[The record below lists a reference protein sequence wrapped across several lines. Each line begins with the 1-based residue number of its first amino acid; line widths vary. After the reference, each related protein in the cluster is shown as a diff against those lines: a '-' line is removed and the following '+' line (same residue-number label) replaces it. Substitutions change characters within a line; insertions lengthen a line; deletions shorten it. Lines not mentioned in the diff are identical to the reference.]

1 MPDLT
6 GANPATLILSIFIA
20 SIPGVV
26 VALLSQYLQQRRE
39 DQNNR
44 RIYLSARGL
53 LAAEVTSNRAA
64 LEAFWRTINALDAE
78 SHTDLKEH
86 LTAMAENGLLG
97 YPLPHWSLARWQR
110 LEAVTFP
117 GFTAAELT
125 AVEQINRG
133 LESIVDLYTQ
143 LITFTP
149 EEKEQIEEGGSVRRF
164 WASYYATWRELTFT
178 RLTQAVNQVLDAVH
192 RLARNEATVCEG
204 AATIITDTPSLTP
217 TR

>member
-6 GANPATLILSIFIA
+6 AANPGALILSVFIA

-26 VALLSQYLQQRRE
+26 VALLSQYLQQRHE

-53 LAAEVTSNRAA
+53 LAAEVNSNRAA
-64 LEAFWRTINALDAE
+64 LETHWRTINALDAQA
-78 SHTDLKEH
+78 HTDLKEH
-86 LTAMAENGLLG
+86 LTAMAENGLLS

-110 LEAVTFP
+110 LEAITFP

-133 LESIVDLYTQ
+133 LESIVDIYTK
-143 LITFTP
+143 LVTLTP
-149 EEKEQIEEGGSVRRF
+149 EEKAQIEGGGSVGRF
-164 WASYYATWRELTFT
+164 WPSYYATWRDLTFT
-178 RLTQAVNQVLDAVH
+178 RLTQAVNQVLDAP
-192 RLARNEATVCEG
+192 LPFAK
-204 AATIITDTPSLTP
+204 
-217 TR
+217 

>member
-6 GANPATLILSIFIA
+6 AANPGALILSIFIA

-39 DQNNR
+39 DQSNR

-53 LAAEVTSNRAA
+53 LAAEVSSNRAA
-64 LEAFWRTINALDAE
+64 LETFWRAINALDSAA
-78 SHTDLKEH
+78 HTDVKEH

-133 LESIVDLYTQ
+133 LEGIVDLYTQ
-143 LITFTP
+143 LITLTP
-149 EEKEQIEEGGSVRRF
+149 EERERMKSGSANRF
-164 WASYYATWRELTFT
+164 WPSYYADNRDLTFT
-178 RLTQAVNQVLDAVH
+178 RLTQTVNQVLDAPQPI
-192 RLARNEATVCEG
+192 EK
-204 AATIITDTPSLTP
+204 
-217 TR
+217 

>member
-6 GANPATLILSIFIA
+6 AANPGALILSIFIA

-26 VALLSQYLQQRRE
+26 VALLSQYLQQRHE

-53 LAAEVTSNRAA
+53 LAAEVNSNRAA
-64 LEAFWRTINALDAE
+64 LDTFWRTINALDAE
-78 SHTDLKEH
+78 AHTDLKEH

-117 GFTAAELT
+117 AFTAAELT

-133 LESIVDLYTQ
+133 LEGIIDLYTQ
-143 LITFTP
+143 LVTLTP
-149 EEKEQIEEGGSVRRF
+149 EEKEEMSSGSARRF
-164 WASYYATWRELTFT
+164 WPSYYADNRDLTFT
-178 RLTQAVNQVLDAVH
+178 RLTQAVNQVLDAPQPI
-192 RLARNEATVCEG
+192 AK
-204 AATIITDTPSLTP
+204 
-217 TR
+217 